1 MSRTR
6 KDERFKKTVSIVLEV
21 LKNDDGTY
29 EVFSKGELARS
40 RVPKRW
46 LNQELCV
53 GFGFCGEEYEDIIRQ
68 LDDSGKATVVL

>member
-6 KDERFKKTVSIVLEV
+6 KDERHKKTVSISLEV

-40 RVPKRW
+40 QVPERW
-46 LNQELCV
+46 LCQELCAW
-53 GFGFCGEEYEDIIRQ
+53 FR
-68 LDDSGKATVVL
+68 VLRR

>member
-6 KDERFKKTVSIVLEV
+6 KDERFKKTVRIVLEV

-40 RVPKRW
+40 RVSERW
-46 LNQELCV
+46 LNRELCG
-53 GFGFCGEEYEDIIRQ
+53 GFGFCGDEYEDIIRQ
-68 LDDSGKATVVL
+68 LNDSGKATVAL